1 MREHLFKGFHPDANG
16 TIEITLNGEKI
27 KGEWVI
33 GDGIHYPKSIN
44 YKGTCW
50 IDGMQEKANDWVQV
64 LSETVCE
71 YTGLTDTNG
80 NKIFNHAIVA
90 FHYGHNK
97 DICEVC
103 FESGAFGL
111 GKSYPKKFDYD
122 ELETSVAN
130 ATENDSYFV
139 GNDNFISLWE
149 IAWNYN
155 EYAGENLHLIEII
168 GNIFEN
174 SELLK

>member
-1 MREHLFKGFHPDANG
+1 MREILYRGFHPDKNG
-16 TIEITLNGEKI
+16 TTEITLNGGKI
-27 KGEWVI
+27 KGEWVEGLPFGRI
-33 GDGIHYPKSIN
+33 GGGLTPYGINPLRADKDRKVYSVFP
-44 YKGTCW
+44 
-50 IDGMQEKANDWVQV
+50 
-64 LSETVCE
+64 ETVCE
-71 YTGLTDTNG
+71 YTGLTDKNG
-80 NKIFNHAIVA
+80 KKIFNHAIVA

-149 IAWNYN
+149 IVWNYN
-155 EYAGENLHLIEII
+155 EYAGENLHLVEIV

-174 SELLK
+174 PELLK